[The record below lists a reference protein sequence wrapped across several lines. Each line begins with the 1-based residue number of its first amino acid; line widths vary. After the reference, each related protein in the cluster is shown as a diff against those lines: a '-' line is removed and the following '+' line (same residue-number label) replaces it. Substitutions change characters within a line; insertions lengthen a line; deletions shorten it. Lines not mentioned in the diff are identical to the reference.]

1 MGISRFKSEKY
12 SKKIDRRI
20 WEPFFTNL
28 MRKLKN
34 NRKDIKS
41 MKKDKAIE
49 TLLKDLI
56 KLHKTLGWLNLDNR
70 ALITIQKLLKGD
82 SQITEQELKELRI
95 NLLIRYAEEGIKELK
110 EIAVDY
116 KEEYADVDATTNL
129 IYRLEND
136 LEEII
141 ESKEDTLDVSLEEI
155 ESIIGEIISERK
167 RLESEGETMKRK
179 GKSKFY
185 FKRFIPS
192 ASFVVTLIIAILR
205 YYEKK
210 LDPVLFTLV
219 IFVVFAGLYLLL
231 EEIYTKAPKFAE
243 ELEE

>member
-205 YYEKK
+205 YYLRISLK
-210 LDPVLFTLV
+210 LLIKHPVV
-219 IFVVFAGLYLLL
+219 
-231 EEIYTKAPKFAE
+231 
-243 ELEE
+243 